1 MNKLSFRNTSD
12 PENNKHRRG
21 HGSYWLQGPE
31 LIFTKL
37 GLKEGDCFLDLGCG
51 PGDYAIRAA
60 GITGDSG
67 KVYALDIS
75 ASTIN
80 NLNERVNSHGLKNLS
95 AMVSDITGPLPIAD
109 NLIDVCFIATALH
122 IPGVAKQHKTLFND
136 ISRVLK
142 PDGCVAIIEC
152 KKEDMPFGPPRYLR
166 LSPEETEALVVQHGF
181 QKISLT
187 DLGHNYMIRFKLL

>member
-1 MNKLSFRNTSD
+1 LSFRNTSG

-21 HGSYWLQGPE
+21 HGSYWLQDPE

-37 GLKEGDCFLDLGCG
+37 RLKEGDCFLDLGCG

-60 GITGDSG
+60 GIIGDSG

-75 ASTIN
+75 ESTIN
-80 NLNERVNSHGLKNLS
+80 NLNERINSHGLKNLS

-122 IPGVAKQHKTLFND
+122 IPGVAKQHKTLFNE